1 MAIEGIAF
9 VVDLGVIVLA
19 ATALNFIARLLNQP
33 PLLAYIA
40 AGILIGPLGF
50 GGLGLSFAGIHIGVT
65 TTEEIILLAELG
77 VAFLLFSVGVETDL
91 RKLLE
96 FGKLAALGSVLQ
108 VVLTALVVLGF
119 NQFLGLLSFEQS
131 LYLGMIVAFSSTTI
145 VVKLLSDSHEINTL
159 HGRIMIG
166 FLLMQDILVILAL
179 PLLQNI
185 NGIFSLEVISPLIL
199 KVLFIL
205 VMGYVFN
212 RFLYPRI
219 FRFASKSEELLFL
232 SAMSSVFFFIF
243 ISHALGFSMS
253 VGAFVA
259 GVALSTLPYNLEVL
273 HKIRG
278 VRDFLATIFFV
289 VLGIQISPSL
299 AGLPIAIGLMIIGVV
314 FIFKPLIYYV
324 ITVLSGYG
332 GRVATTVALG
342 LAQISEFSFVIAS
355 QGKPI
360 LDQTPGLYPFIIMV
374 VALSMALTPYF
385 FLYSD
390 GAYRLFNKVLGSNI
404 ATFKRSK
411 ILHRQLAKLEKVPI
425 RLANH
430 IVIFG
435 GGTVGASVAESLHQH
450 SDVILVDSDSE
461 VVAYHIGNGIDS
473 LYGSIDN
480 PEVLN
485 KARVEQAK
493 LVVIATP
500 FYPSLLTFLSY
511 MKRNHPEVPIFARAH
526 MFKDALR
533 LYEAG
538 ADYVVMPQI
547 VGSNVFVRKVFEFLE
562 GNTVKEMSNYREE
575 FMKYLSEKVLDEQR
589 LKKIL

>member
-1 MAIEGIAF
+1 MAVEGITLVSA
-9 VVDLGVIVLA
+9 LGVILLA
-19 ATALNFIARLLNQP
+19 ATLMNFIARLLNQP
-33 PLLAYIA
+33 PLLGYIA
-40 AGILIGPLGF
+40 AGLLIGPIGLGS
-50 GGLGLSFAGIHIGVT
+50 LGLSFAGIPLGVT

-96 FGKLAALGSVLQ
+96 FGRLAVLGSALQ
-108 VVLTALVVLGF
+108 VALTALMVFGF
-119 NQFLGLLSFEQS
+119 NHFLGLLSFQQA

-179 PLLQNI
+179 PLLQDI
-185 NGIFSLEVISPLIL
+185 SGAFSAETIAPLVL

-205 VMGYVFN
+205 ALAYALN
-212 RFLYPRI
+212 RHIYPHI
-219 FRFASKSEELLFL
+219 FRFAAKSEELLFL

-243 ISHALGFSMS
+243 ISGALGFSMA
-253 VGAFVA
+253 VGAFIA

-289 VLGIQISPSL
+289 VLGIQITPSL
-299 AGLPIAIGLMIIGVV
+299 VDFPIALALMILGVV
-314 FIFKPLIYYV
+314 FVFKPMIYYV
-324 ITVLSGYG
+324 ITILSGYG
-332 GRVATTVALG
+332 GRVSTAVALG

-355 QGKPI
+355 QGKAI
-360 LDQTPGLYPFIIMV
+360 LDQTSGLYSFVIMV

-385 FLYSD
+385 MAYS
-390 GAYRLFNKVLGSNI
+390 GNAY
-404 ATFKRSK
+404 TFINRVFGRSIYPLRESH
-411 ILHRQLAKLEKVPI
+411 ILHRKLDALDRVPVNI
-425 RLANH
+425 SDH
-430 IVIFG
+430 VVVFG
-435 GGTVGASVAESLHQH
+435 GGTVGSSIAESLHGRAE
-450 SDVILVDSDSE
+450 VVVVDSDSE
-461 VVAYHIGNGIDS
+461 VVSYHIGNGLDAV
-473 LYGSIDN
+473 YGSIDN
-480 PEVLN
+480 RDIWHRVGVDR
-485 KARVEQAK
+485 AR

-500 FYPSLLTFLSY
+500 FFPAVLSFISY
-511 MKRNHPEVPIFARAH
+511 MKSHHPEKPIFARAH
-526 MFKDALR
+526 QFRDALK

-538 ADYVVMPQI
+538 VDYVVMPQV
-547 VGSNVFVRKVFEFLE
+547 VGSNLFVRKVFEFLDGDIKDE
-562 GNTVKEMSNYREE
+562 ISNYREE